1 PEKYPISSLFFM
13 VKDGKGIVTTSKE
26 VIDMT
31 INNTGFT
38 LDAATKNAVLNN
50 NMSLRIDT
58 KKLIQQINPQ
68 LSTDASKKISKYLED
83 NMGDVQMQGGL
94 KDGMMQTTATM
105 SITGNNTNSLEFFFN
120 MIDEINNII
129 EKDKEERNQKID

>member
-1 PEKYPISSLFFM
+1 
-13 VKDGKGIVTTSKE
+13 

-31 INNTGFT
+31 INNTGYT

-68 LSTDASKKISKYLED
+68 LSTDVSKKISKYLED

-105 SITGNNTNSLEFFFN
+105 SITGNSTNSLEFFFN